1 VFEERLLATS
11 NVNEQQSRLAND
23 FDERNSRKGHR
34 FLEFRLNAPFLAPS
48 KREREPERRSRFA
61 IHHRM
66 TEREFHDFDIDR
78 YIVDVRSARSVRISS
93 VKIMSPHSSDNQTLI
108 KFSVHLWFLVN
119 SQISVRIIIIIT
131 TRTTHIKICLASLS
145 GDRKPE

>member
-1 VFEERLLATS
+1 MFVS
-11 NVNEQQSRLAND
+11 EQQSRLAND

-48 KREREPERRSRFA
+48 KREREPERRSPFA
-61 IHHRM
+61 IYHRM

-78 YIVDVRSARSVRISS
+78 YTYIVDVRSARSVRISS
-93 VKIMSPHSSDNQTLI
+93 AAVKIMSPHSSDDRTLI

-131 TRTTHIKICLASLS
+131 TRTTRIKICLASLS